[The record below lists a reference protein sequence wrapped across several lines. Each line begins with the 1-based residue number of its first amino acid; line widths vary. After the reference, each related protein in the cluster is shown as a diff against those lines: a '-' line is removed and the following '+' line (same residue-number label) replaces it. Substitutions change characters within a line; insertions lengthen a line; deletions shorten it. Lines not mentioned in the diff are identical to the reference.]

1 MAEPASTEIEQTT
14 AANVPRVAL
23 RWPAEVAA
31 ALGCSVDLL
40 QRHGVLAELRA
51 IRLGRATIVPVA
63 ELEAWTD
70 RNARA
75 ALDADRSH
83 ARDGRKGRR

>member
-1 MAEPASTEIEQTT
+1 MGDEIEQST
-14 AANVPRVAL
+14 AADVPRVAL
-23 RWPAEVAA
+23 RWPSEVAA

-40 QRHGVLAELRA
+40 QRHHVLAELRA
-51 IRLGRATIVPVA
+51 VRLGRVVLVPTD
-63 ELEAWTD
+63 ELASWVD